1 MKFTYN
7 GETLESKHLMFC
19 PKQQAYVD
27 KLEAFIHLL
36 ITAHMV
42 RMEKDMAYS
51 ESVEKLISA
60 FTEVE
65 E

>member
-1 MKFTYN
+1 MLFTFE
-7 GETLESKHLMFC
+7 GEALNSDFLMLC

-51 ESVEKLISA
+51 KSIDKLISA